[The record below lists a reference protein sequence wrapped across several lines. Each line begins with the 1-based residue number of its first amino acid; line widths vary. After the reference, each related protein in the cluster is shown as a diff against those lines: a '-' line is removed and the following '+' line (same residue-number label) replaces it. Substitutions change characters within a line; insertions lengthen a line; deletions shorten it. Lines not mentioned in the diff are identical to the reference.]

1 MKSNLADRDGG
12 AASAGFQ
19 LTDVSVERFFFGVSA
34 LVVCTLDLD
43 QKHIYNFDMLKGYNT
58 DLNVRGQSYHV
69 QTEDW
74 GTQNPFLVTRIF
86 KNGAVLKTVK
96 VSHQDALYSG
106 PALASDGLERALRVQ
121 HQRILDQLMS
131 GSFS

>member
-1 MKSNLADRDGG
+1 
-12 AASAGFQ
+12 
-19 LTDVSVERFFFGVSA
+19 
-34 LVVCTLDLD
+34 
-43 QKHIYNFDMLKGYNT
+43 MLKGYNT

-74 GTQNPFLVTRIF
+74 GVQNPFLVTRIF

-96 VSHQDALYSG
+96 VSHDEALRSG
-106 PALASDGLERALRVQ
+106 PVLSAGGLERALKSQ

-131 GSFS
+131 GSL